1 MVKEGTPQLVVN
13 VYRIDIITEVV
24 GNLSSQQI
32 VAVIVAL
39 KETIRNLKLNVNPR
53 LCLEQLMLTLP

>member
-13 VYRIDIITEVV
+13 VSRIDIINEMV